1 MKARTSILAA
11 AVASILL
18 GGVSSAWAEDVATET
33 VTTMGFCK
41 VTNNSCKGKG
51 ACSSDKN
58 DCAGK
63 NACKG
68 QGWIYHMK
76 DNQKVEITK
85 EECDKMGGQIAK
97 K

>member
-18 GGVSSAWAEDVATET
+18 AGASSAFAEDVAGTT
-33 VTTMGFCK
+33 VATKGFCK

-51 ACSSDKN
+51 ACASDKN

-68 QGWIYHMK
+68 QGWNYHMM

-85 EECDKMGGQIAK
+85 EECDNMGGQLAK